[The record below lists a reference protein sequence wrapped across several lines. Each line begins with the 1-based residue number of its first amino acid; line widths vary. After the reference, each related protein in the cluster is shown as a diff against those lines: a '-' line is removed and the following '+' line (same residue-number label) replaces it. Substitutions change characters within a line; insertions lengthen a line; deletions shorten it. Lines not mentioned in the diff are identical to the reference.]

1 MAKYLIAGASGY
13 VGARLARR
21 LLAQGH
27 AVRGLTRN
35 SEHEVIQQ
43 LAAEGMTV
51 WEGDVTRPE
60 SLIGIANNVEYVYN
74 LTARS
79 VLENGSVRRV
89 FVEGNRNLIAACS
102 RARTVRSYV
111 FTGNLAPYGDRGD
124 EWLTE
129 DSDAAPA
136 HPLGEIMFEA
146 EQTILDMV
154 RTHHFPAIILRLG
167 MIYGPGRDP
176 LAAVSSGAATLIG
189 NGRNFAPYIH
199 IDDLIATLER
209 MPLEGQ
215 PGAIYNVT
223 DDQPLRVSELYGEIH
238 ERLGMAPPQIF
249 SKSVALA
256 SGIDP
261 SIVGMASSSARV
273 SNRRITQE
281 LDLRLRYP
289 SVRDWLDER
298 MAEAVE
304 QETAV

>member
-13 VGARLARR
+13 VGERLARR

-35 SEHEVIQQ
+35 SEHEVIQD

-60 SLIGIANNVEYVYN
+60 SLVGIANGVEYVYN

-102 RARTVRSYV
+102 RSRTVQGYV

-124 EWLTE
+124 EWLNE
-129 DSDAAPA
+129 DSDAAPS

-167 MIYGPGRDP
+167 TIYGSGRD
-176 LAAVSSGAATLIG
+176 LLDAVSSGTATLLG
-189 NGRNFAPYIH
+189 DGRNFAPYIH
-199 IDDLIATLER
+199 IDDLIAVLER

-215 PGAIYNVT
+215 PGAIYNVA
-223 DDQPLRVSELYGEIH
+223 DDQPMRVSELYGEIH
-238 ERLGMAPPQIF
+238 ERLGMASPQMF
-249 SKSVALA
+249 SKAVALA

-261 SIVGMASSSARV
+261 SIVGMASASTRV
-273 SNRRITQE
+273 SNRRITEE
-281 LDLRLRYP
+281 LGLRLRYP

-298 MAEAVE
+298 ASVAE
-304 QETAV
+304 QELTI